1 MKYGTM
7 ILILHPD
14 QYPAILGNG
23 LLIITM
29 IGILT
34 ALLSLLIFFLL
45 ERIEHRWARLVL
57 PAAGAVLIL
66 SFSLLLFSGIPQS
79 PEDYQRT
86 WVPMMLTSF
95 LLNALVILAPFPF
108 IRLYIRRYSPYL
120 VIPITL
126 AVTFFLLIGFG
137 LMGGDAQ
144 VPPDTEFEMMTEKV
158 YFVLAEFVFAT
169 LVYGCIAVLD
179 RKFPGGT
186 TNKG

>member
-1 MKYGTM
+1 M

-29 IGILT
+29 VGIPT

-45 ERIEHRWARLVL
+45 ERIPHRWARLVL

-66 SFSLLLFSGIPQS
+66 SFSLLFFSGVPQS
-79 PEDYQRT
+79 QEEYEAT
-86 WVPMMLTSF
+86 WLPMMLTSF

-108 IRLYIRRYSPYL
+108 IRPYIRRYTPYF
-120 VIPITL
+120 VIPIIL
-126 AVTFFLLIGFG
+126 VVTFFLLVGFG

-144 VPPDTEFEMMTEKV
+144 VPPDTEFGMLTAKV
-158 YFVLAEFVFAT
+158 IFVIAEFVCAT
-169 LVYGCIAVLD
+169 LVYGGIALLD
-179 RKFPGGT
+179 RGIDGGT
-186 TNKG
+186 TSKG